1 YRRAQFVTRGIRE
14 IAFTVDKRANALQ
27 GLLDGPCQKPDLV
40 VVKRLSLDAPP
51 ILVRQLFRVY
61 AANRVGQAY
70 YGIDGATADK
80 GTQGDRQQGQ
90 HRDNRDQAG
99 DQPYFFGRG
108 GLYTRNVGYDVQGSW
123 RYAGADYSDVQFITL
138 EFVVS
143 VIGHVGRP
151 MPQRCWQVDGVAVA
165 LHISRVGQGRVGID
179 PGSVDVVC
187 HG

>member
-1 YRRAQFVTRGIRE
+1 VTCGTSE
-14 IAFTVDKRANALQ
+14 IALTVDERANSFQ
-27 GLLDGPCQKPDLV
+27 GLLDGSCQEPDLV
-40 VVKRLSLDAPP
+40 VVKRLGLDAPP
-51 ILVRQLFRVY
+51 IVVRQLFRVN

-108 GLYTRNVGYDVQGSW
+108 GLYTRNVGYDVKGSW

-138 EFVVS
+138 EFVVP

-151 MPQRCWQVDGVAVA
+151 MPQRCWQVDGIAIA
-165 LHISRVGQGRVGID
+165 LHISRVRQGRVGID
-179 PGSVDVVC
+179 PGSADVVC
-187 HG
+187 HGQPKLFP